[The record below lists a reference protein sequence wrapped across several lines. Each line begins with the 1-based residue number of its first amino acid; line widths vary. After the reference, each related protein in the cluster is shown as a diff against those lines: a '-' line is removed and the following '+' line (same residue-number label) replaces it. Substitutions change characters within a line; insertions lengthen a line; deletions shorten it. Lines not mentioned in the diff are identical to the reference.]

1 MYIVIPR
8 ETTLEKQLR
17 VIRTI
22 EKLKGNTKKKKIQ
35 LTQNKAVKGEQRN
48 TKMEGPNRK
57 QIVKWWT

>member
-22 EKLKGNTKKKKIQ
+22 EKLKGNTKKKK
-35 LTQNKAVKGEQRN
+35 NSVNSK
-48 TKMEGPNRK
+48 
-57 QIVKWWT
+57 